1 MKKILEGMVFAYST
15 FTRPTISEPM
25 TDVKSALLDLMK
37 TKELNEKIFAS
48 IAHVANLFKAD
59 GLDVYVMCGCLGILT
74 LTPTVHAQFKSRVAL
89 YLGMSLG
96 DELIECYQ
104 RRIFNCQL

>member
-1 MKKILEGMVFAYST
+1 
-15 FTRPTISEPM
+15 M
-25 TDVKSALLDLMK
+25 TDVKSALLELMK

-74 LTPTVHAQFKSRVAL
+74 LTPTVHAQFKNRVAL
-89 YLGMSLG
+89 FLGMSLG

-104 RRIFNCQL
+104 RRIFNCQF